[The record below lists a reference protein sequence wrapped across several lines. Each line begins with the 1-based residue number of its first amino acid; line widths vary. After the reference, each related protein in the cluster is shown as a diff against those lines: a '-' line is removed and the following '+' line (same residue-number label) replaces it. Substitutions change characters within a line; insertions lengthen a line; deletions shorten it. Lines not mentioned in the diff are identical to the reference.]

1 MHIESDLRAL
11 HRRALDDTT
20 ALLADLTPA
29 DLDRPTPCA
38 DWDLRALLA
47 HMVGQND
54 GFAAAVADPETPAS
68 AFAPG
73 PPDGWEKSAHAL
85 AEAFAAAPLDREVRL
100 AELHPIHRFP
110 IPTVVGIQL
119 IDAVVHAW
127 DVATALGR
135 TYRPDDELLAAAVA
149 ITAMIPAEGG
159 RGEPGSAF
167 GEVVPPAQPDDEWV
181 AVLAHL
187 GRAA

>member
-1 MHIESDLRAL
+1 MHIDSDLRSL
-11 HRRALDDTT
+11 HRRALDDVT
-20 ALLADLTPA
+20 ALLADLSPA

-38 DWDLRALLA
+38 GWDLRALLA

-54 GFAAAVADPETPAS
+54 GFAAAVTDPETTAA

-85 AEAFAAAPLDREVRL
+85 AEALAAAPLDRQVRL
-100 AELHPIHRFP
+100 AELHPTMRFP
-110 IPTVVGIQL
+110 LPTVVGIQL
-119 IDAVVHAW
+119 IDTVVHGW

-135 TYRPDDELLAAAVA
+135 SYRPDDELLAAAVT

-167 GEVVPPAQPDDEWV
+167 GPVVTPAPDDEWLG
-181 AVLAHL
+181 VLAHL

>member
-1 MHIESDLRAL
+1 MQIESDLRAL

-20 ALLADLTPA
+20 ELLADLEPA
-29 DLDRPTPCA
+29 DLDRPTPCT

-54 GFAAAVADPETPAS
+54 GFAAAVTDPDTAAD

-73 PPDGWEKSAHAL
+73 PPDGWEKSAAAL
-85 AEAFAAAPLDREVRL
+85 VDAFAEAPLDREVVL
-100 AELHPIHRFP
+100 AELHPTFRFSLA
-110 IPTVVGIQL
+110 TTVGIQL

-135 TYRPDDELLAAAVA
+135 TYRPDDELLAAAVE

-167 GEVVPPAQPDDEWV
+167 APVVAPAQPDDEWL